1 MSLSRSPHL
10 VELTQKLYAFLSAFL
25 RKCTLGVVDVKGF
38 GRKLLS
44 SGMVDVKGFGRKLLS
59 SKLLEL
65 LQGTT

>member
-1 MSLSRSPHL
+1 
-10 VELTQKLYAFLSAFL
+10 
-25 RKCTLGVVDVKGF
+25 VVDVKGF

-65 LQGTT
+65 IQGTT